1 MSRFDA
7 KKQQWIVHSQ
17 IFSSL
22 FDQIIHYTICVC
34 TASSM
39 QDSIE
44 LQCACIC
51 IQIEEWKSRE
61 SEFDKMEIF
70 LCSFCASFS
79 TSLLSDMNFS
89 YPKHGEWGVWGRLCR
104 MFDGRPKRAAE
115 WETDWWRWRP
125 GAWRGMGK
133 RTGRQKFRGWNWN
146 CAERVFRFFMAM
158 KRIFARCAVFTRSYT
173 LFLSSF
179 SVASL
184 KMLCFLSSAAIA
196 LYA

>member
-1 MSRFDA
+1 M
-7 KKQQWIVHSQ
+7 
-17 IFSSL
+17 
-22 FDQIIHYTICVC
+22 
-34 TASSM
+34 
-39 QDSIE
+39 
-44 LQCACIC
+44 CACSERSVDWACSKCNMHSGYIRK
-51 IQIEEWKSRE
+51 ESE

-89 YPKHGEWGVWGRLCR
+89 SRNMEWGCRVGRLCR
-104 MFDGRPKRAAE
+104 MFDGRPKRAVE
-115 WETDWWRWRP
+115 WETDWWRWRL
-125 GAWRGMGK
+125 GAWWGMGK
-133 RTGRQKFRGWNWN
+133 RMGRQKLRGWNWN

-173 LFLSSF
+173 LFSSF